1 MHEWRFL
8 SSWGKAPETT
18 SSSRNKAETDEE
30 KDCHMRRERQR
41 LRQYVDFMK
50 KVELDPYKAL
60 FGKSWLRDNGEDT
73 EPKAAKTQSPTSPK
87 ETAVPKTQRPLEN
100 WPSKPKP
107 GGPKIFEDRDVRG
120 RQPQS
125 EMMHNQKH
133 IQEYVIDPITNRKV
147 LKTSASPTSTVEH
160 IRPQLN
166 NVEKALKIFHER
178 WNRILPTSLDRHFIM
193 VEHAQASSI
202 SYPPSKDTPPLKAH
216 NGNGWLAQEG
226 FGNVQEPKAGTQAIL
241 HTHAAEPN
249 TTAMKI
255 ESALD
260 RHLSSKSTNGK
271 AKKEGP
277 QLQYKPEEN
286 KTEDVDLLRPSDV
299 RASAG
304 LRGKPPKETD
314 VEKQA
319 RRQILEK
326 NYDSCALDRAS
337 QSAGEAA
344 GNKLVQ
350 KREDPPVE
358 RSTVPE
364 LRFGSWLEKTM
375 QDARFGDK
383 EASIG
388 PSAVWVNELS
398 DARDFDP
405 VSVDQIS
412 DSTQVSKN
420 DLASKPLNAVAPE
433 AQAEVRDVR
442 DKANRLRAQIVPF
455 KAKLDAM
462 KADYDF
468 LRQEWLQEIRR
479 VKEKDAKME
488 EAKAQETAK
497 RAREVHE
504 EEVKTQKVAM
514 EAMEMRSSDGS
525 TNTARN
531 ALATGIGN
539 GDGAKPAS
547 RRLQS
552 FLQGEGDMA
561 SNVHEFAG
569 RDRWYKRKAP
579 HAMDAKD
586 AEMDAKLKKLATDR
600 ALIREVRCIYED
612 TYGTIDTKHRQPDL
626 LLSPSIKH
634 AGQPISSSSGR
645 VTQNA
650 QLPPNAAS
658 ITGSSQE
665 LDEAQTSEALRIIQK
680 LFGQLREAQSVIQEY
695 RCQTKQALGPS
706 DQETHTF
713 KTPSAFDKSVIQI
726 ARTSEQLARLKSG
739 GMIGQGSVEAT
750 AAAESKKS
758 TTKRPIST
766 TASESTN
773 LDVQKATKL
782 NAYCILAYDPA
793 TQKVRSAE
801 TTTLAPFSK
810 EESLLPLDAL
820 NFSSNPGKFLP
831 HVMSLGEK
839 GYVPVSGTSNIL
851 VFKKEVT
858 LEELAGIKMTDAR
871 KEPNPTHNAPE
882 QSTTVGDI
890 LIAEPGY
897 WWSFIDIL
905 KSCQE
910 TDQPLE
916 GKQQKVKGARNQAV
930 ETINQ
935 AVATIM
941 EELQKAEAAGKT
953 AMDGI
958 KPKEQAFEEA
968 QKQRSAS
975 SSSRSDMCSD
985 KVHRQETVFSGSR
998 PGQRIVHSVNAQKSK
1013 RRRRRSM
1020 KRMLMAGAFTAA
1032 CCYCVGVASEMMR
1045 SL

>member
-8 SSWGKAPETT
+8 SSWGKTPETT
-18 SSSRNKAETDEE
+18 SSSRNEAETDEE
-30 KDCHMRRERQR
+30 KDCYMRREKQR
-41 LRQYVDFMK
+41 LRQYADFMK
-50 KVELDPYKAL
+50 KVELDPYAAL
-60 FGKSWLRDNGEDT
+60 FGKSWLRKKGEDT
-73 EPKAAKTQSPTSPK
+73 EPKAARTQSSTSPK
-87 ETAVPKTQRPLEN
+87 ETTVPKTQRPLEN

-107 GGPKIFEDRDVRG
+107 GGPKIFEDRDVCG
-120 RQPQS
+120 RQSQS
-125 EMMHNQKH
+125 KMMHNQKH

-193 VEHAQASSI
+193 VEHAQASPN

-226 FGNVQEPKAGTQAIL
+226 FGSVQEPKAGTQAML
-241 HTHAAEPN
+241 HTHEAESN

-260 RHLSSKSTNGK
+260 RHLSRKSTNEK

-286 KTEDVDLLRPSDV
+286 KTEDVDSLRPSDV

-314 VEKQA
+314 VDKQA

-350 KREDPPVE
+350 KREDRPVE

-405 VSVDQIS
+405 VSVDQVS

-442 DKANRLRAQIVPF
+442 DKANKLRAQIVPF

-488 EAKAQETAK
+488 EAKAQEIAK

-525 TNTARN
+525 TNTAQN
-531 ALATGIGN
+531 ALARGIGN
-539 GDGAKPAS
+539 DDGEKPAS

-626 LLSPSIKH
+626 LLSPSIK
-634 AGQPISSSSGR
+634 QPISSSSGR

-650 QLPPNAAS
+650 QLPPSAAS

-665 LDEAQTSEALRIIQK
+665 PDEAQTSEALRIIQK

-706 DQETHTF
+706 DQKTHMF
-713 KTPSAFDKSVIQI
+713 KTPSAFDNSVIQI
-726 ARTSEQLARLKSG
+726 ARTSEQLARLQSG

-750 AAAESKKS
+750 TAAESKKS

-782 NAYCILAYDPA
+782 DAYCILAYDPA

-820 NFSSNPGKFLP
+820 NLSSNPGKFLP
-831 HVMSLGEK
+831 HVMSLGDK

-851 VFKKEVT
+851 VFKKELT
-858 LEELAGIKMTDAR
+858 PEELAEIKMTDAR

-882 QSTTVGDI
+882 QMIPVGDI
-890 LIAEPGY
+890 PTAEPGY
-897 WWSFIDIL
+897 CWRIIDVR

-910 TDQPLE
+910 IDQPLE
-916 GKQQKVKGARNQAV
+916 GKQQKVNGARNQTV
-930 ETINQ
+930 VTIL
-935 AVATIM
+935 
-941 EELQKAEAAGKT
+941 EEPQKAEAAGKT

-975 SSSRSDMCSD
+975 SSSPSDMCSD
-985 KVHRQETVFSGSR
+985 KVHRQEIVFSGSR
-998 PGQRIVHSVNAQKSK
+998 PGQWIVQSVNAKKSK